1 MPRPFPKKISQIS
14 PVLSQV
20 AQSSH
25 FVFEFGGL
33 AANLRKHLSDRG
45 MDYRFINDNL
55 SLLCCRA
62 SLPGSGFATA
72 DVIGN
77 YQGVAEK
84 FAHTRTFVQID
95 LDFYVDTAY
104 RSLKFLEHWMEFI
117 SSGTETSANGVSPLR
132 KGYYYKMRYPNEY
145 KCDETRIIK
154 FEKDYKR
161 YIEYR
166 FFGLFP
172 ISLNSTPVSYEGS
185 TILKAT
191 ASFHYDRY
199 YSGQSRSINEL
210 FRTEGNK
217 EERAESDFAPSLL
230 SGLNSGAVF
239 STGNP
244 FGTLLNPSAASKA
257 FNNDLFD
264 AGTTILSS
272 SQLYNSNFV
281 SSSGDGSGS
290 TTNTTK

>member
-1 MPRPFPKKISQIS
+1 VPRPLPKKISQIA

-25 FVFEFGGL
+25 FIFEFGGL
-33 AANLRKHLSDRG
+33 SGNLREHLKLRG
-45 MDYRFINDNL
+45 LDYRFIGDNL

-72 DVIGN
+72 DVVGN
-77 YQGVAEK
+77 FPGVAEK

-95 LDFYVDTAY
+95 LDFYVDTGY

-117 SSGTETSANGVSPLR
+117 SSGTETVNSAISPLR
-132 KGYYYKMRYPNEY
+132 NGYFYRMRYPLEY
-145 KCDETRIIK
+145 KCDETRVIK

-161 YIEYR
+161 YVEYR

-185 TILKAT
+185 TVLKAT

-210 FRTEGNK
+210 FKTEGNK
-217 EERAESDFAPSLL
+217 DPAPSGTGTGNEVDYARLF
-230 SGLNSGAVF
+230 NSGTVF
-239 STGNP
+239 GENFNFGNVLSN
-244 FGTLLNPSAASKA
+244 TQRYAS
-257 FNNDLFD
+257 NNDLFD
-264 AGTTILSS
+264 DATTILSNT
-272 SQLYNSNFV
+272 QLRSANFINGGGGSNNV
-281 SSSGDGSGS
+281 
-290 TTNTTK
+290 TK